1 MSIKIDYISIV
12 FDSARTEEVIRWVLE
27 LPIDI
32 FTKYP
37 AKVKHKSYQSL
48 HQAGSIKVFGDSKQ
62 TEDNPDGTG
71 CYLVL
76 SGMGWDEI
84 FRILDMHGYSFGDL
98 FRHCERLYGSKFR
111 FTRLDI
117 AIDDRNETPFFTPEQ
132 IKRKCER
139 EEFIG

>member
-1 MSIKIDYISIV
+1 M
-12 FDSARTEEVIRWVLE
+12 
-27 LPIDI
+27 
-32 FTKYP
+32 
-37 AKVKHKSYQSL
+37 
-48 HQAGSIKVFGDSKQ
+48 FGDSKQ

-98 FRHCERLYGSKFR
+98 FRHCERLYGSTFR

>member
-12 FDSARTEEVIRWVLE
+12 FDSARTEEVIRRVLE

-62 TEDNPDGTG
+62 TED
-71 CYLVL
+71 
-76 SGMGWDEI
+76 
-84 FRILDMHGYSFGDL
+84 SFGDL